1 MARPHVRLVDIR
13 ELSQAAKE
21 LKRVGANG
29 RSWEIMAPKAIFK
42 VLKVSDLP
50 FPAATV
56 IKQEMLALGAD
67 AAVARGVIT
76 ARVKRSDVLIMG
88 TVGQLERLAHKI
100 AAQPFGLDRLS
111 TEIQRVIAD
120 LRSPHQRQLHCRGKV
135 LSIGQRPLIM
145 GVLNLTPDSFSDGG
159 QFNALERAIPR
170 AHEMVAQGA
179 DIIDVGGE
187 STRPG
192 AQPIPLDEELRRV
205 IPVVERLSAELK
217 VPISVDTY
225 KAEVA
230 DRALKAGVHIVN
242 DISALRFDQRMS
254 KVVAEN
260 KAALVLMHMKGTPRN
275 MQRNPRYDDVMQ
287 EIIQFLAQ
295 QLQKAEEAGISR
307 SRLIVDPG
315 IGFGKRVQDNLTIL
329 NRLGELH
336 TLGVPV
342 LVGVSRKSFIGK
354 VLDLPVEDRLEGSAA
369 ATALAVTRG
378 AHMLRVHD
386 VKEMN
391 RVVQMAH
398 AISVAMG

>member
-1 MARPHVRLVDIR
+1 
-13 ELSQAAKE
+13 
-21 LKRVGANG
+21 
-29 RSWEIMAPKAIFK
+29 
-42 VLKVSDLP
+42 
-50 FPAATV
+50 
-56 IKQEMLALGAD
+56 
-67 AAVARGVIT
+67 
-76 ARVKRSDVLIMG
+76 
-88 TVGQLERLAHKI
+88 
-100 AAQPFGLDRLS
+100 
-111 TEIQRVIAD
+111 
-120 LRSPHQRQLHCRGKV
+120 
-135 LSIGQRPLIM
+135 M

-254 KVVAEN
+254 QVVAEN